1 MRDYEPD
8 FILRTIR
15 QFASILRRIVSNIQQ
30 GQTDLAENE
39 ILDALQNEF
48 GITAA
53 LRQYISTSEMLAAV
67 QVGSAYD
74 RERLLY
80 LAELLK
86 MLGSIQLQRAENMD
100 AEMNFLQSLELHLAA
115 QLQPDLQAV
124 DEAGAMLEQ
133 VLSLIAPE
141 LIPAHI
147 LLDLVEYD
155 LRRRDLKRAGRHFL
169 LAHYQCQLSEKD
181 IYAFIQTLQEL
192 HDSAPANSTSFN
204 LTASEV
210 AALIAELQAD

>member
-67 QVGSAYD
+67 QVGSSYD

-86 MLGSIQLQRAENMD
+86 MLGSIQLQRAENSE

-115 QLQPDLQAV
+115 QLQPDLQSV

-133 VLSLIAPE
+133 VLSLTPPE

-192 HDSAPANSTSFN
+192 HDSAPANSTPFN